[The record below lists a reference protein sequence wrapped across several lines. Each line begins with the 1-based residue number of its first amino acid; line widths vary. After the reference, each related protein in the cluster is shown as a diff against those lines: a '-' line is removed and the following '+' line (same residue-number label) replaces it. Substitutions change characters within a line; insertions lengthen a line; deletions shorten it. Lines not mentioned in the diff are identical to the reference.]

1 MDKESWRAVIHG
13 VAQSR
18 TWLSNWS
25 ELNWSGKGD
34 SIAAELFQ
42 ILKDDVVKVL
52 HSIYQN
58 LQNSLVATGL
68 EKVTYIPIPEKGNAK
83 KCSNY
88 HTIVLIS
95 HARKVML
102 KILEPWLQCYMNG
115 EIPDLQARFRKS
127 IGTRSQVVN
136 ILWLIEKTREL

>member
-1 MDKESWRAVIHG
+1 M
-13 VAQSR
+13 
-18 TWLSNWS
+18 
-25 ELNWSGKGD
+25 
-34 SIAAELFQ
+34 
-42 ILKDDVVKVL
+42 
-52 HSIYQN
+52 
-58 LQNSLVATGL
+58 ATGL

-83 KCSNY
+83 ECSNY

-95 HARKVML
+95 HRKVVL

-127 IGTRSQVVN
+127 TGTRSQVVN